1 MNKLTA
7 YLEHYALASLEK
19 QEKFAGL
26 LGEFTADIDYDAGLA
41 RFTGGFEFPFQVLGT
56 ESDNTLTWLWAWAD
70 EQAEIPT
77 GLLKSSLQMKAWGER
92 NGIREFTM
100 PSVDLNQ
107 ADGRILSL
115 ISSGE
120 CEAGCFFREDY
131 DGGALFLLLFGSEID
146 RQPSLAAAD
155 LIRQFSDL
163 IAINDLNHQ
172 NTLISYLRLK
182 NIPFVEQGA
191 VIEFDL
197 ESGERMSMEF
207 GPAKDLLKINGK
219 ELPPD

>member
-7 YLEHYALASLEK
+7 YLEQYALASLEK
-19 QEKFAGL
+19 QEKFACL
-26 LGEFTADIDYDAGLA
+26 LGEYTADINYDTGLA

-56 ESDNTLTWLWAWAD
+56 ESDNTLSWLWAWAD
-70 EQAEIPT
+70 EQAEIPA
-77 GLLKSSLQMKAWGER
+77 GLLKSSLQMKAWGEN

-100 PSVDLNQ
+100 SSVDLNQ
-107 ADGRILSL
+107 ADGRVLSL
-115 ISSGE
+115 ISSGV

-146 RQPSLAAAD
+146 LQPSLAAAD

-163 IAINDLNHQ
+163 IALNDLNHQ
-172 NTLISYLRLK
+172 NTLLSYLRRK
-182 NIPFVEQGA
+182 HIPIAEQGA

-207 GPAKDLLKINGK
+207 GPAKDLIKINGK
-219 ELPPD
+219 ELPVD